1 MVLTSTIAF
10 ITSNIKKMKEI
21 YKEWKFHQNINVR
34 LNEQQPYEGQL
45 PMVNNVKNNASL
57 FNEFQKALVVGF
69 SLANMITFLSLD
81 RAFNDSKHFCK
92 NISGNMYLMLWSKD
106 EKN

>member
-10 ITSNIKKMKEI
+10 ITSNIKKMKER

-45 PMVNNVKNNASL
+45 PMVNNAKNNAPL
-57 FNEFQKALVVGF
+57 FIPEVSWFGHY
-69 SLANMITFLSLD
+69 I
-81 RAFNDSKHFCK
+81 RE
-92 NISGNMYLMLWSKD
+92 WKD
-106 EKN
+106 FPVLLEA